1 MSPKTWFRDIIGR
14 QATTY
19 VAKNVIL
26 RQKSP
31 RQKSPLTGVRL
42 DQNLE
47 RANFALG
54 TLGPLGT
61 LGQLPQFAAFTG
73 ISAIF
78 SLHALRAS
86 VVNPPGASPFRGGKS
101 PGILSGPAQSAGP
114 GYLLTPGP

>member
-31 RQKSPLTGVRL
+31 RQKSPLTEVRP
-42 DQNLE
+42 QPTHE
-47 RANFALG
+47 RANFAVG
-54 TLGPLGT
+54 TLGPLGP
-61 LGQLPQFAAFTG
+61 LGQLPQIAAFTG

-86 VVNPPGASPFRGGKS
+86 VVNPPGVSPFRGGNS
-101 PGILSGPAQSAGP
+101 PGILSGPALPAGP
-114 GYLLTPGP
+114 G